1 MLTVLR
7 ALRRTSW
14 MQRLFLLV
22 LTGNVILIVL
32 GLLVAPTTLSSVE
45 GVWAML
51 GAIGLQGALA
61 LLALVGPVSFDKFP
75 RAVGMSLGFGVLFAA
90 TYLGFLARD
99 FAGSSLG
106 IDDGPVT
113 LYTLFVGVA
122 LLAGAAASVRSQQLR
137 AGVVAAMWALVIGT
151 AIWSLGVLPLNYALW
166 GSPHWYQFWLQDG
179 AIDDFHRSGSRDLGA
194 FLLQDLQGALFF
206 HQVLSA
212 VIGTIGGFVGGSVA
226 LGSARLWRRLHGPAP
241 TRA

>member
-14 MQRLFLLV
+14 IQRLFLLV

-32 GLLVAPTTLSSVE
+32 GLLVAPATLSAVE

-51 GAIGLQGALA
+51 GALGLQGVLA
-61 LLALVGPVSFDKFP
+61 LLALVGPGSFDKFP
-75 RAVGMSLGFGVLFAA
+75 RTEGISLGCGALFAA
-90 TYLGFLARD
+90 TYLGFLVRD

-122 LLAGAAASVRSQQLR
+122 LLAGAAASVRSQRLR
-137 AGVVAAMWALVIGT
+137 VGVVAAIWALVIGT
-151 AIWSLGVLPLNYALW
+151 AIWSLGVLLLNYALW

-179 AIDDFHRSGSRDLGA
+179 AVDDFHRSGSHDLGA

-212 VIGTIGGFVGGSVA
+212 VIGAIGGFVGGSVA
-226 LGSARLWRRLHGPAP
+226 LGSARLWRLLHGPAP
-241 TRA
+241 TGA